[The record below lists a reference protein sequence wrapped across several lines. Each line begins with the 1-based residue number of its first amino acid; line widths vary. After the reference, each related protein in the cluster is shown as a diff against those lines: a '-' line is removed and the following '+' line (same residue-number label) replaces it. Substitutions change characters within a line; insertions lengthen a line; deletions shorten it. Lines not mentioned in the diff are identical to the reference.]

1 MTTSKIML
9 RIRCLNKFTLKL
21 LMESCMKVFSKG
33 KQTNLM
39 GFFLVFKFYIKSLQ
53 IFNLVIPAI
62 Y

>member
-1 MTTSKIML
+1 ML

>member
-1 MTTSKIML
+1 
-9 RIRCLNKFTLKL
+9 
-21 LMESCMKVFSKG
+21 MESCIKVFSKG

-39 GFFLVFKFYIKSLQ
+39 VFFLVFKFYIKSLQ